1 MEYNL
6 KIKVRNDNGNSE
18 HDLVIDGTQIQQSNV
33 ISKVRKAP
41 NVEELNNKLF
51 ISKIENNLIV
61 DIISDK
67 VKTGTYL
74 CGNYAIKSGETVR
87 TIAIGYDNDK
97 SNNEIVM
104 INTLAQIGGYAVKQ
118 AFNEGK
124 IEEDKDIRIKVSV
137 DMTTALP
144 ISQYNKT
151 KAHEFANKFTEDKH
165 FVNVVT
171 PNKKI
176 PVEIE
181 FDFVKVIPE
190 GITTVFALTN
200 ADESLFRE
208 HNKFVDKFYSIE
220 ENKQYS
226 DVYVKLNKEYFE
238 DKRILHIA
246 IGEGTTECP
255 ITEGRVFNPNFI
267 RGFNNGVG
275 HSINKSLDE
284 FKADCGQTN
293 MSRQKYSEILKD
305 EKHKFHGLAK
315 EIIEIPLEEQAEEIF
330 EKAKNEIDR
339 ANNEVDIIVVY
350 GGGSILMRESL
361 ERKLREICKI
371 AKINLFYVNKEYAVI
386 LESVGLFNFTC
397 SSIFNQ
403 VKKIN
408 KSK

>member
-6 KIKVRNDNGNSE
+6 KIKVGNDNGNSE

-41 NVEELNNKLF
+41 NVEELNDRLF

-61 DIISDK
+61 DIVSEE
-67 VKTGTYL
+67 VRTGTYL
-74 CGNYAIKSGETVR
+74 CGNYALRSGETVR

-97 SNNEIVM
+97 STNEIVM

-124 IEEDKDIRIKVSV
+124 IEGDKDIKIKANV

-144 ISQYNKT
+144 ISQYTKT
-151 KAHEFANKFTEDKH
+151 KANEFANKFMNEKH

-200 ADESLFRE
+200 ADECLFEE
-208 HNKFVDKFYSIE
+208 HNKFVDEFYKLE
-220 ENKQYS
+220 KNKKYEG
-226 DVYVKLNKEYFE
+226 VYVKLDKNYFE
-238 DKRILHIA
+238 GKRILHIA

-255 ITEGRVFNPNFI
+255 ITEGKVFNPNFI

-275 HSINKSLDE
+275 HAINKSLDE
-284 FKADCGQTN
+284 FKEECGQTN
-293 MSRQKYSEILKD
+293 MSRQKYSDILKD
-305 EKHKFHGLAK
+305 EKHKFNGLAK
-315 EIIEIPLEEQAEEIF
+315 EIIEIPLEEQADEIF

-339 ANNEVDIIVVY
+339 ANNEVDIITVY
-350 GGGSILMRESL
+350 GGGSILMRGAL
-361 ERKLREICKI
+361 ERKLREICKT
-371 AKINLFYVNKEYAVI
+371 AKITLFYVDKKHAVN
-386 LESVGLFNFTC
+386 LESQGLFNFTC
-397 SSIFNQ
+397 SSIFDK